1 MEYSTLIHLFGVFFF
16 GISGA
21 LMGVKAKL
29 DLFGVAFIA
38 GVSALG
44 GGTIRDI
51 FIGHYPLSWVNDPRY
66 ILAVLAGTMVD
77 IIMRYRLAKIK
88 NFIFVIDSLGIG
100 FFTVSAVR
108 ICLSEDLNPFISL
121 VFGILSVILGGLI
134 RDIICNEVPMI
145 LRRELVATASLIGGV
160 LFLLFQS
167 IEMPLTVSTIL
178 ATGSVLAIRV
188 LGLKYKWQLPIMT
201 L

>member
-21 LMGVKAKL
+21 LMGAKAKL
-29 DLFGVAFIA
+29 DLFGVVFVA

-44 GGTIRDI
+44 GGTVRDI

-66 ILAVLAGTMVD
+66 LLAVLGGAVVA
-77 IIMRYRLAKIK
+77 IFMRHRLAKIK
-88 NFIFVIDSLGIG
+88 NFIFVIESLGIG

-108 ICLSEDLNPFISL
+108 ICLSENLNPGIAL
-121 VFGILSVILGGLI
+121 VFGVLSVILGGLI
-134 RDIICNEVPMI
+134 RDIICNEIPMI
-145 LRRELVATASLIGGV
+145 LRRELVATASLVGGV
-160 LFLLFQS
+160 LFLIFQS
-167 IEMPLTVSTIL
+167 FDMPLTFSTIL